1 MKKKNIS
8 KNLKKN
14 WLKKYRK
21 KYSDGRWSGISGR
34 RCKRRNPES
43 EQRGGEKEKRKKR
56 SPAAKLPGCCAFTI

>member
-8 KNLKKN
+8 KNLKN

-21 KYSDGRWSGISGR
+21 KCSDGKWNGISGR
-34 RCKRRNPES
+34 ECKRRNPES
-43 EQRGGEKEKRKKR
+43 EKRGKKREKRKKR